1 MPCRAF
7 VCASAAITLAV
18 CAPHLCAQTAVSW
31 DNNAGGIWSLATNWD
46 PQTVPS
52 NGVPM
57 GSTYFVTIDL
67 AGTYTVTLDQSFTV
81 TDLTFNNANAT
92 LTSSGNDF
100 TSVGTVTYSAGTLL
114 GIAHFNVNNLIFD
127 NVAKIDVD
135 DVCIDHAG
143 LLEWTGSGNIA
154 LNNGA
159 DIQTRLGA
167 TFRMTNNQRIF
178 DTGGGVQPFMVN
190 AGTFE
195 KVGGGGLSEIV
206 GVLFTNTG
214 TVQVNDGTF
223 RLTDLTNLSGG
234 VLSGGT
240 YNVNDATLDLDGN
253 AIITNDATVS
263 LSGALSSMPEINGM
277 TTVGSS
283 GSFAISSGRDFTT
296 AGNFTNNGT
305 LRTGAGTTFRV
316 AGGSALTN
324 YNGGTRTLTGGTY
337 DLSGDLRFDGAD
349 IATLDASVTL
359 DGLSSSFTD
368 ETGASALRNLDTI
381 ASGGTLALL
390 AGRDLTTP
398 GALTHDGLIRL
409 GAAGGDQSIL
419 EVGSS
424 LTQSAGVV
432 NLEGGR
438 VKVTSVY
445 TLASGSLV
453 GSGDIEGDFV
463 TSGTVAPGAS
473 AGQINFG
480 NNFTQLPTGEI
491 QIEIGGPIPGLDHD
505 FILIQGLLQF
515 EGMLAGTLDIQL
527 IPGLQ
532 PRIGQVYQIIQYGQ
546 VQGQFEQILGLNL
559 GGGLFFVPE
568 YTQNSLNLFVVPS
581 SGVIAPLGLAA
592 LFAARRRRRNV

>member
-7 VCASAAITLAV
+7 VCAPAAITLAV
-18 CAPHLCAQTAVSW
+18 FAPHLCAQTAVSW
-31 DNNAGGIWSLATNWD
+31 DNSEGGVWSDAMNWD
-46 PQTVPS
+46 PETVPN
-52 NGVPM
+52 NGMPP

-67 AGTYTVTLDQSFTV
+67 AGTYMVTLDQAFTV
-81 TDLTFNNANAT
+81 TNLTFNNANAT
-92 LTSSGNDF
+92 LTSSGVGDF
-100 TSVGTVTYSAGTLL
+100 TSVGTVTYTSGTLR
-114 GIAHFNVNNLIFD
+114 GIAQFSVNNLIFD
-127 NVAKIDVD
+127 NVAQIDVD
-135 DVCIDHAG
+135 DVCIDLAG
-143 LLEWTGSGNIA
+143 LAEWTGMGNIA
-154 LNNGA
+154 LDNGA
-159 DIQTRLGA
+159 DIQNRLGA
-167 TFRMTNNQRIF
+167 TFRITNNQQIF
-178 DTGGGVQPFMVN
+178 DTGGGIQPFMVN

-195 KVGGGGLSEIV
+195 KIGGGGLSEIV

-214 TVQVNDGTF
+214 TVRVNNGTL
-223 RLTDLTNLSGG
+223 RLTDLTN
-234 VLSGGT
+234 
-240 YNVNDATLDLDGN
+240 YNSVTQ
-253 AIITNDATVS
+253 
-263 LSGALSSMPEINGM
+263 
-277 TTVGSS
+277 
-283 GSFAISSGRDFTT
+283 
-296 AGNFTNNGT
+296 
-305 LRTGAGTTFRV
+305 
-316 AGGSALTN
+316 
-324 YNGGTRTLTGGTY
+324 TLTGGIY
-337 DLSGDLRFDGAD
+337 DLSSNLRFDGAD
-349 IATLDASVTL
+349 IVTLDASVTL
-359 DGLSSSFTD
+359 DGLGSSITN
-368 ETGASALRNLDTI
+368 EAGESALRNLDTI

-398 GALTHDGLIRL
+398 GALTHEGLIRL
-409 GAAGGDQSIL
+409 GAAAGNQSIL

-463 TSGTVAPGAS
+463 TSGTVAVGAS

-480 NNFTQLPTGEI
+480 NNFTQLPGGHVE
-491 QIEIGGPIPGLDHD
+491 IEIGGPIPGLDHD
-505 FILIQGLLQF
+505 FISIQGLLQF

-527 IPGLQ
+527 IRGFR

-592 LFAARRRRRNV
+592 LFAARRRRRSV